1 MANPVAMAEVSTSV
15 GDLVASNDAPALA
28 IADFVADDEP
38 SAFLKL
44 SMSRRIKEALIAEPK
59 LRDFLANTLDGDAD
73 AVKQVVYSAS
83 ARRVALVE
91 FCTTEQAAT
100 CRERLH
106 DQPCALLQGRAMY
119 AEFVLPRKLKES
131 REQLRRVPSVSRSL
145 ALSDPSARVP
155 GLQFTREFVSE
166 EQERGLL
173 AFLDRDDGRH
183 WEKTVRARQVQHFGF
198 VFNYDTRRCDLPESG
213 GVAEAGDTL
222 AMPPQL
228 TQLVQ
233 QIVDADAMDG
243 HAPDQITVNEYLPG
257 QGIAAHIDTHAAFTT
272 AIASLSLEN
281 EIVMEFRRPD
291 ADGAL
296 GVEPVLL
303 PPRSLVVMT
312 GASRYEWTHAIQPR
326 LFDVIDGVHVDRRR
340 RLSITFRK
348 VQTTPCTCAF
358 PVQCAAQERFEQE
371 RLRKLKLHEKQ
382 QQQETAQTRD
392 ESLAPTAVEK
402 EFVHAFYE
410 TVADHFSSTRYNPW
424 PRIKQFVQALPFGSV
439 VADLGCGNGK
449 YMLCIDP
456 AQSVAVGGDRSARLA
471 QICGARGLNALVC
484 DAMRVPIRSASCD
497 AALSIAVLHHLST
510 EHHRVAAVKEVIRVL
525 RIGGRGVIYAWAH
538 EQQRGSR
545 RRFEEDRQDFM
556 VPWNLDKRFVRKD
569 GGHREEEETKEQE
582 KSSTAAVVQRF
593 CHMFKQGE
601 LEQLVGLAG
610 DAQVEESYY
619 DESNWAVVL
628 RRTS

>member
-1 MANPVAMAEVSTSV
+1 
-15 GDLVASNDAPALA
+15 
-28 IADFVADDEP
+28 
-38 SAFLKL
+38 
-44 SMSRRIKEALIAEPK
+44 
-59 LRDFLANTLDGDAD
+59 
-73 AVKQVVYSAS
+73 
-83 ARRVALVE
+83 
-91 FCTTEQAAT
+91 
-100 CRERLH
+100 
-106 DQPCALLQGRAMY
+106 MY

>member
-1 MANPVAMAEVSTSV
+1 MVMTKASAFPAAIDAAN
-15 GDLVASNDAPALA
+15 GGPALA
-28 IADFVADDEP
+28 LADFVVDDQP

-59 LRDFLANTLDGDAD
+59 LRLFLRELLAASEGEN
-73 AVKQVVYSAS
+73 AVRRVVYSAS
-83 ARRVALVE
+83 SRRTVLIE
-91 FCTTEQAAT
+91 FDTREHAAA

-106 DQPCALLQGRAMY
+106 NQPCALLQGRAMY
-119 AEFVLPRKLKES
+119 AEFALPRKDKEAPD
-131 REQLRRVPSVSRSL
+131 QLQRVPSVSRAL

-166 EQERGLL
+166 AQERELL
-173 AFLDRDDGRH
+173 AFLDRDGRAH
-183 WEKTVRARQVQHFGF
+183 WESTVRARQVQHFGF
-198 VFNYDTRRCDLPESG
+198 VFNYETRRCDLPKTGEA
-213 GVAEAGDTL
+213 AEDRGL
-222 AMPPQL
+222 AMPPL
-228 TQLVQ
+228 LSRLVE
-233 QIVDADAMDG
+233 QIVDAGAMDG
-243 HAPDQITVNEYLPG
+243 HAPNQITVNEYLPG

-281 EIVMEFRRPD
+281 EIVMEFRRPGS
-291 ADGAL
+291 DGVE

-326 LFDVIDGVHVDRRR
+326 LFDVVDGARVDRKR

-348 VQTTPCTCAF
+348 VQTTPCACVF
-358 PVQCAAQERFEQE
+358 PVQCAAQGQFEQE
-371 RLRKLKLHEKQ
+371 RLRKLRLREQHQEKGEEAARQ
-382 QQQETAQTRD
+382 SG
-392 ESLAPTAVEK
+392 ESLAPTVVEQQ
-402 EFVHAFYE
+402 FVHAFYE

-449 YMLCIDP
+449 YMLCVDP
-456 AQSVAVGGDRSARLA
+456 TQSVAVGGDRSARLA

-484 DAMRVPIRSASCD
+484 DAMRAPIRSASCD

-510 EHHRVAAVKEVIRVL
+510 EHHRVAAVKEVVRVL
-525 RIGGRGVIYAWAH
+525 RVGGRGVIYAWAH

-569 GGHREEEETKEQE
+569 GSTNSDAGESESQE
-582 KSSTAAVVQRF
+582 KSSTTAVVQRF

-601 LEQLVGLAG
+601 LEQLVALAG
-610 DAQVEESYY
+610 GAQVEECYY

-628 RRTS
+628 RRIS